1 MKNFNNKKRKRI
13 LGKEEKETIP
23 YFKFQKVD
31 CFIPIETKY
40 EKSRKDLLNNKIID
54 NIILNN
60 NIEPEI
66 AYKYLS
72 KYFQKS
78 NKFEY
83 LKEALTSEYY
93 KDLFKNEQSNPLTII
108 LKIFNEII
116 NKNETEFNKILKNIK
131 FIGYNLPLIYGIE
144 RVRFNYYLWLIKK
157 RIKYNNVFANDL
169 SNFSYYL
176 KFLNNLNHEEKC
188 NQKEIDMIFYQFIL
202 EITENVYQNSIKV
215 YRIPTFYNKINP
227 EFTELKNIE
236 KDTFIGNLTNIKN
249 ENFVKK
255 LNDSEYYVTN
265 GIESTTINEKNYNIE
280 KLANDINDYRYYPLQ
295 LLLYRNESI
304 NYYYTHNKTFIE
316 REENELFNSFKNYFF
331 EFITSIN
338 FKNVFSISEYKYAR
352 EFLKNK
358 EIKNIL
364 LNDKYF
370 KFIPIY
376 NEIFSGFTN
385 KDILLTTISAYPS
398 IVKIFP
404 TIYDKEAY
412 NDIKN
417 FCLLMSIGEKFLTL
431 LHEQVIHFI
440 YGYLHHLTNKDY
452 IKDSPKSLKQRIK
465 EDNEENE
472 ESEENEDDNVDDGG
486 YFFEIQLFGHIIREL
501 TIMNV
506 IALLDGESTKKTNHE
521 FKEIFNSNLN
531 KKKLMNMIKNC
542 SGFLKEFLK
551 YRPINFDNIFKIIKN
566 LKSACIYAKG
576 KTEPYIELPI
586 YINFDYIKL
595 REKKK
600 ETINLEEKK

>member
-1 MKNFNNKKRKRI
+1 MKNFNNKKRKRNH
-13 LGKEEKETIP
+13 GKEEKETIP

-72 KYFQKS
+72 KYLQKS

-215 YRIPTFYNKINP
+215 YRITTFYNKIN
-227 EFTELKNIE
+227 TE
-236 KDTFIGNLTNIKN
+236 
-249 ENFVKK
+249 
-255 LNDSEYYVTN
+255 
-265 GIESTTINEKNYNIE
+265 
-280 KLANDINDYRYYPLQ
+280 
-295 LLLYRNESI
+295 
-304 NYYYTHNKTFIE
+304 
-316 REENELFNSFKNYFF
+316 
-331 EFITSIN
+331 
-338 FKNVFSISEYKYAR
+338 
-352 EFLKNK
+352 
-358 EIKNIL
+358 
-364 LNDKYF
+364 
-370 KFIPIY
+370 
-376 NEIFSGFTN
+376 
-385 KDILLTTISAYPS
+385 
-398 IVKIFP
+398 
-404 TIYDKEAY
+404 
-412 NDIKN
+412 
-417 FCLLMSIGEKFLTL
+417 C
-431 LHEQVIHFI
+431 
-440 YGYLHHLTNKDY
+440 
-452 IKDSPKSLKQRIK
+452 
-465 EDNEENE
+465 
-472 ESEENEDDNVDDGG
+472 
-486 YFFEIQLFGHIIREL
+486 
-501 TIMNV
+501 
-506 IALLDGESTKKTNHE
+506 
-521 FKEIFNSNLN
+521 
-531 KKKLMNMIKNC
+531 
-542 SGFLKEFLK
+542 
-551 YRPINFDNIFKIIKN
+551 
-566 LKSACIYAKG
+566 
-576 KTEPYIELPI
+576 TE
-586 YINFDYIKL
+586 
-595 REKKK
+595 
-600 ETINLEEKK
+600 